1 MSIASLSRLISL
13 SIHPKQSKIFNL
25 QFSSVSSADKFF
37 TLLEK
42 KQSNIEKTLALVN
55 AKLDPN
61 CVCEV
66 LERCSFDISLS
77 QIGLRFFIWA
87 GLQSNC
93 RYSSYMYNKAA
104 GFLKIKQNPFLVL
117 DVINAYRME
126 KCSVNL
132 KMFKVVLNLCKEANI
147 ADEALLLLRK
157 MPEFNLRPDTTAYN
171 VVIRLLCEKGDMD
184 MAHKLMKEIGLID
197 LYPDMMTYFAMIKG
211 FCNAGRL
218 EEACE
223 LFQAM
228 KGQGFSPNAVAYS
241 VLLEGICKYRSTEKA
256 LELLGEM
263 EKAGGNCSP
272 NVITYTSV
280 IKSFCEK
287 GQTIEALR
295 ILDRM
300 EACQCVP
307 NRITV
312 IILITGLCA
321 EGHVE
326 EAYKLIDRVAGRGVS
341 NSDCYS
347 SLVLALIRINRL
359 NEAEKRFR
367 KMLVSGAKPS
377 GIACSTVI
385 REICR
390 EGRVLDGFCLYNEI
404 ERMQYV
410 SSIDTDIYSI
420 LLVGLCR
427 QSHSVEAVKLA
438 RLMLRKRIRLEAP
451 YVDEIIEHLK
461 NSTDK
466 ELVTQLSRIAS

>member
-1 MSIASLSRLISL
+1 MSIVSLSRLISL

-25 QFSSVSSADKFF
+25 QFSSVSSANKFF

-42 KQSNIEKTLALVN
+42 KPSNIEKTLALVN

-66 LERCSFDISLS
+66 LKRCSFDISLS

-93 RYSSYMYNKAA
+93 RYRSYMYNKAA

-117 DVINAYRME
+117 DVIKAYRME

-147 ADEALLLLRK
+147 AGEALLLLRT
-157 MPEFNLRPDTTAYN
+157 MPEFNLRPDITAYN
-171 VVIRLLCEKGDMD
+171 LVIRLLCEKGDMD

-211 FCNAGRL
+211 FL
-218 EEACE
+218 
-223 LFQAM
+223 
-228 KGQGFSPNAVAYS
+228 
-241 VLLEGICKYRSTEKA
+241 LLEGICKYRSTEKA

-300 EACQCVP
+300 EACQCIP

-312 IILITGLCA
+312 IILIMGLCA

-359 NEAEKRFR
+359 NEAEKLLR

-377 GIACSTVI
+377 GIACSTMI

-404 ERMQYV
+404 ERMQYI

-427 QSHSVEAVKLA
+427 QSHSVETVKLA
-438 RLMLRKRIRLEAP
+438 RLMLRKRICLEAP

-461 NSTDK
+461 NSSDK

>member
-1 MSIASLSRLISL
+1 
-13 SIHPKQSKIFNL
+13 
-25 QFSSVSSADKFF
+25 
-37 TLLEK
+37 
-42 KQSNIEKTLALVN
+42 
-55 AKLDPN
+55 
-61 CVCEV
+61 
-66 LERCSFDISLS
+66 
-77 QIGLRFFIWA
+77 
-87 GLQSNC
+87 
-93 RYSSYMYNKAA
+93 
-104 GFLKIKQNPFLVL
+104 
-117 DVINAYRME
+117 
-126 KCSVNL
+126 
-132 KMFKVVLNLCKEANI
+132 
-147 ADEALLLLRK
+147 

-223 LFQAM
+223 LFQAL
-228 KGQGFSPNAVAYS
+228 KGKGFSPNAVTYS

-272 NVITYTSV
+272 N
-280 IKSFCEK
+280 
-287 GQTIEALR
+287 
-295 ILDRM
+295 
-300 EACQCVP
+300 CVP

-312 IILITGLCA
+312 ITLITGLCT

-359 NEAEKRFR
+359 NEAEKLFR

-377 GIACSTVI
+377 GIACSTMI
-385 REICR
+385 REICH

-404 ERMQYV
+404 ERMQYI

-438 RLMLRKRIRLEAP
+438 RLMLRRRIRLEAP
-451 YVDEIIEHLK
+451 YVDEI
-461 NSTDK
+461 
-466 ELVTQLSRIAS
+466 

>member
-1 MSIASLSRLISL
+1 
-13 SIHPKQSKIFNL
+13 
-25 QFSSVSSADKFF
+25 
-37 TLLEK
+37 
-42 KQSNIEKTLALVN
+42 
-55 AKLDPN
+55 
-61 CVCEV
+61 
-66 LERCSFDISLS
+66 
-77 QIGLRFFIWA
+77 
-87 GLQSNC
+87 
-93 RYSSYMYNKAA
+93 
-104 GFLKIKQNPFLVL
+104 
-117 DVINAYRME
+117 
-126 KCSVNL
+126 
-132 KMFKVVLNLCKEANI
+132 
-147 ADEALLLLRK
+147 

-228 KGQGFSPNAVAYS
+228 KGQGFSPNAVTYS

-300 EACQCVP
+300 EACQ
-307 NRITV
+307 
-312 IILITGLCA
+312 
-321 EGHVE
+321 
-326 EAYKLIDRVAGRGVS
+326 VAGRGVS

-359 NEAEKRFR
+359 NEAEKLFR

-377 GIACSTVI
+377 GIACSTMI
-385 REICR
+385 REICH
-390 EGRVLDGFCLYNEI
+390 EGRVLDGFCLYN
-404 ERMQYV
+404 
-410 SSIDTDIYSI
+410 
-420 LLVGLCR
+420 
-427 QSHSVEAVKLA
+427 
-438 RLMLRKRIRLEAP
+438 
-451 YVDEIIEHLK
+451 
-461 NSTDK
+461 
-466 ELVTQLSRIAS
+466 

>member
-1 MSIASLSRLISL
+1 MSIVSLSRLISL

-25 QFSSVSSADKFF
+25 QFSSVSSANKFF

-42 KQSNIEKTLALVN
+42 KPSNIEKTLALVN

-66 LERCSFDISLS
+66 LKRCSFDISLS

-117 DVINAYRME
+117 DVIKAYRME

-147 ADEALLLLRK
+147 ADEALLLLRT
-157 MPEFNLRPDTTAYN
+157 MPEFNLRPDITAYN
-171 VVIRLLCEKGDMD
+171 VVIRVLCEKGDMD

-218 EEACE
+218 EEAW
-223 LFQAM
+223 
-228 KGQGFSPNAVAYS
+228 FSPNAVAYS

-300 EACQCVP
+300 EACQCIP

-347 SLVLALIRINRL
+347 SL
-359 NEAEKRFR
+359 AEKLFR

-377 GIACSTVI
+377 GIACSTMI

-390 EGRVLDGFCLYNEI
+390 EERVLDGFCLYNEI
-404 ERMQYV
+404 ERMQYI

-427 QSHSVEAVKLA
+427 QSHSVETVKLA
-438 RLMLRKRIRLEAP
+438 RLMLRKRICLEAP

>member
-1 MSIASLSRLISL
+1 MSIVSLSRLISL
-13 SIHPKQSKIFNL
+13 SIHPKQSKIFIL
-25 QFSSVSSADKFF
+25 QFSSVSSANKFF

-42 KQSNIEKTLALVN
+42 KPSNIERTLALVN

-66 LERCSFDISLS
+66 LKRCSFDISLS
-77 QIGLRFFIWA
+77 QIGL
-87 GLQSNC
+87 

-117 DVINAYRME
+117 DV
-126 KCSVNL
+126 
-132 KMFKVVLNLCKEANI
+132 VLNLCKEANI
-147 ADEALLLLRK
+147 ADEALLLLRT
-157 MPEFNLRPDTTAYN
+157 MPEFNLRPDITAYN

-218 EEACE
+218 EEAW
-223 LFQAM
+223 
-228 KGQGFSPNAVAYS
+228 FSPNAVAYS
-241 VLLEGICKYRSTEKA
+241 VLLEGIW
-256 LELLGEM
+256 EM

-300 EACQCVP
+300 EACQCIP

-347 SLVLALIRINRL
+347 SL
-359 NEAEKRFR
+359 AEKLFR

-377 GIACSTVI
+377 GIACSTMI

-404 ERMQYV
+404 ERMQYI

-427 QSHSVEAVKLA
+427 QSHSVETVKLA
-438 RLMLRKRIRLEAP
+438 RLMLRKRICLEAP

>member
-1 MSIASLSRLISL
+1 
-13 SIHPKQSKIFNL
+13 
-25 QFSSVSSADKFF
+25 
-37 TLLEK
+37 
-42 KQSNIEKTLALVN
+42 
-55 AKLDPN
+55 
-61 CVCEV
+61 
-66 LERCSFDISLS
+66 
-77 QIGLRFFIWA
+77 
-87 GLQSNC
+87 
-93 RYSSYMYNKAA
+93 
-104 GFLKIKQNPFLVL
+104 
-117 DVINAYRME
+117 
-126 KCSVNL
+126 
-132 KMFKVVLNLCKEANI
+132 
-147 ADEALLLLRK
+147 
-157 MPEFNLRPDTTAYN
+157 
-171 VVIRLLCEKGDMD
+171 MD

-228 KGQGFSPNAVAYS
+228 KGQGFSPNAVTYS

-312 IILITGLCA
+312 ITLITGLCT

-359 NEAEKRFR
+359 NEAEKLFR

-377 GIACSTVI
+377 GIACSTMI
-385 REICR
+385 REICH

-404 ERMQYV
+404 ERMQYI
-410 SSIDTDIYSI
+410 SSIDTDIFSI

-438 RLMLRKRIRLEAP
+438 RLMLRRRICLEAP
-451 YVDEIIEHLK
+451 YVDEIIKHLK

-466 ELVTQLSRIAS
+466 ELVPQLSRIAS